1 MVVLVRVCEDSVRQE
16 SQTDKFGGVECKG
29 ASSATS
35 SGWQQR
41 REWSAQSS
49 GADMVWVGMDQKSN
63 WYRWLDTMRGEEALR
78 QEMYLGN
85 RIR

>member
-1 MVVLVRVCEDSVRQE
+1 MVVLVRVCEDSVTQE

-29 ASSATS
+29 A

-49 GADMVWVGMDQKSN
+49 GADMVWIGMDQKSN
-63 WYRWLDTMRGEEALR
+63 WY
-78 QEMYLGN
+78 
-85 RIR
+85 